1 MSCEQAMTICEQDW
15 KIRRSHCIFSLIRT
29 TRTHVQRIF
38 RYIVAQLD
46 APLLDMETF
55 YFTLATIHVP

>member
-1 MSCEQAMTICEQDW
+1 MSTGLEDSQEPLYLLLNSNDTYPD
-15 KIRRSHCIFSLIRT
+15 
-29 TRTHVQRIF
+29 VQRIF